1 MIKTQLFQ
9 NDLLK
14 LSDIHKLETRSKNN
28 LLLPLINATRCRN
41 GCLRRVGAKTWN
53 LFYKDS
59 SDKNRIQP
67 SQKLKHI

>member
-9 NDLLK
+9 NDFLK

-28 LLLPLINATRCRN
+28 LLLPLINATRCGNR
-41 GCLRRVGAKTWN
+41 CLRRVGAKTWN
-53 LFYKDS
+53 LFYKDI